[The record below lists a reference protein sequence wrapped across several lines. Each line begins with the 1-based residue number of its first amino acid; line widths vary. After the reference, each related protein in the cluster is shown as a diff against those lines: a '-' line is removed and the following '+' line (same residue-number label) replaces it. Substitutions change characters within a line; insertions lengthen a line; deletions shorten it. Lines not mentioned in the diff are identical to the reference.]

1 MTLQM
6 RQSLFCFP
14 LEIGDSMN
22 FYAALT
28 AIPTPVVFT
37 GEVLSWAAGS
47 SDLFY
52 HPNMNPT
59 DFVYYFFAPSSSQ
72 RYHERPSAD
81 LC

>member
-52 HPNMNPT
+52 HLNMNPT